1 MKLSA
6 LRISNFKGI
15 KDELKTLIDDIA
27 ALLGPEHSTM
37 RCSLLVIASV
47 LLAGAGSFIPQAL
60 AADEPQFNPV
70 EMINAFE
77 NAFGVHKG
85 ERRNHAKGT
94 CAVGEFVGMPDAAKY
109 SRSALFSGK
118 PVPVIARFSQNGGNP
133 HKSDAEKGVQGLGLE
148 FKLPD
153 GSLQH
158 MTMINVPTP

>member
-6 LRISNFKGI
+6 LRIANFKGI
-15 KDELKTLIDDIA
+15 KDELKTLLENIA
-27 ALLGPEHSTM
+27 ALIGPNHSTM
-37 RCSLLVIASV
+37 GRFQGVSAGV
-47 LLAGAGSFIPQAL
+47 LLAAAGSFIPLAQ
-60 AADEPQFNPV
+60 AADEPPFNPV

-118 PVPVIARFSQNGGNP
+118 PVPVIARFSQGGGNP
-133 HKSDAEKGVQGLGLE
+133 HQSDAEKGVQGHG
-148 FKLPD
+148 P
-153 GSLQH
+153 GIQAAGW
-158 MTMINVPTP
+158 VPATYDHD